1 MSFASDVKNE
11 LARTEPE
18 KSCCQ
23 LAEISGFFR
32 VSGTATFFG
41 NGRFGV
47 IATTS
52 NPAIARHYKRL
63 IKDYFGDSIDMQI
76 QIQETELFGKDRRYR
91 LTIDHEGAGE
101 EILRETGLLMVRK
114 GQNYLT
120 DGIYEGLIK
129 SKCCKKSYLRG
140 MFLGTGTISD
150 PKKDY
155 HLEIV
160 CETETLAKDLQ
171 KLVNSF
177 VDLSCKI
184 SKRRGKYIV
193 YMKNSS
199 YVRDTLAIMGAH
211 SYVLELDNTLIEKQM
226 KGEAV
231 RMTNCDTAN
240 MDRTL
245 DAAQEQI
252 EAIKT
257 LKLTGEYDGLS
268 PKLKEIAELRMAN
281 PEASLVQLGEMLDP
295 PLKKSGVNNRIK
307 RIFEL
312 ARN

>member
-11 LARTEPE
+11 LARNEPE
-18 KSCCQ
+18 KPCCQ

-32 VSGTATFFG
+32 VSGTAAFFG
-41 NGRFGV
+41 GGRFGI

-63 IKDYFGDSIDMQI
+63 IKDYFGDSIDMEVQV
-76 QIQETELFGKDRRYR
+76 QETELFGKDRRYR

-140 MFLGTGTISD
+140 MFLGAGTVTD
-150 PKKDY
+150 PRKGY
-155 HLEIV
+155 HLEIA

-171 KLVNSF
+171 KLINSF
-177 VDLSCKI
+177 VDLSCGL
-184 SKRRGKYIV
+184 SKRRGKYVI

-211 SYVLELDNTLIEKQM
+211 SYVLALDNTMIEKEM
-226 KGEAV
+226 KEEAI
-231 RMTNCDTAN
+231 RLTNCDSAN

-245 DAAQEQI
+245 DAALEQI
-252 EAIKT
+252 EAINS
-257 LKLTGEYDGLS
+257 LKKSGEYETMS
-268 PKLKEIAELRMAN
+268 PKLKEIAELRLNN
-281 PEASLVQLGEMLDP
+281 PDASLTQLGEMLDP